1 MHEEYMTASWESHGR
16 AQALKNLCSGPGS
29 RAFYWKD
36 GVPKVREG
44 REAVDEGPPLQ
55 TRGDLHR
62 PLSIPSAFGW
72 NYGESSFPLRRDF
85 PVPSSSLWP
94 FRGSFL
100 HV

>member
-1 MHEEYMTASWESHGR
+1 M
-16 AQALKNLCSGPGS
+16 
-29 RAFYWKD
+29 
-36 GVPKVREG
+36 
-44 REAVDEGPPLQ
+44 DEGPPLQ